1 MSKII
6 EELSNVPAWNTITG
20 IIKIELTDKSDDFL
34 DNISEDDLEH
44 ILWQYKGECTELV
57 AKLLMI
63 KIRDEWRKEGN
74 DEFDS
79 LIRKIKSKMSD
90 EDLSA
95 FEEYRRKYNAGEI

>member
-6 EELSNVPAWNTITG
+6 EELSSIPEWNTITG

-44 ILWQYKGECTELV
+44 ILWQYKDECTELV

-63 KIRDEWRKEGN
+63 KIRDEWRKEAN
-74 DEFDS
+74 DEFDC
-79 LIRKIKSKMSD
+79 LMREIKSKMSK

-95 FEEYRRKYNAGEI
+95 FEEYRSKYNAG

>member
-44 ILWQYKGECTELV
+44 ILWQYKDECTELI

-90 EDLSA
+90 EDLAA

>member
-6 EELSNVPAWNTITG
+6 EELSNMPEWNTITG
-20 IIKIELTDKSDDFL
+20 IIKTELTDKSNDFL

-44 ILWQYKGECTELV
+44 IMWQYKIECTELV

-74 DEFDS
+74 DEFNS

-95 FEEYRRKYNAGEI
+95 FEEYRSKYNAG